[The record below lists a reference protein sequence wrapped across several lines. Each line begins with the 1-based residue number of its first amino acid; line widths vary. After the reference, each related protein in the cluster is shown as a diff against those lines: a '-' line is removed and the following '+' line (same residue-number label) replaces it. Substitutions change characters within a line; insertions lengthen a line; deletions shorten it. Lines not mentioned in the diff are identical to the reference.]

1 MAYADDA
8 LLDGLDN
15 DGQAISSEQRMLQ
28 TLMNPS
34 LEGGVASRKMNN
46 VNTARI
52 RYALAQLTAL
62 NVTNVQRWLEAT
74 AEKNPAAAV
83 GLYLQLLE
91 YSTPKLKA
99 VAVDV
104 RSGDGSVKNLSMAE
118 LQNIVA
124 STDD

>member
-1 MAYADDA
+1 MSYADDA

-28 TLMNPS
+28 TLMNPA
-34 LEGGVASRKMNN
+34 LEGGTATVKMNK

-52 RYALAQLTAL
+52 RYALSQLTAL
-62 NVTNVQRWLEAT
+62 NVANVQKWLEAA
-74 AEKNPAAAV
+74 AEKNPAVAV
-83 GLYLQLLE
+83 SLFLQLLE

-104 RSGDGSVKNLSMAE
+104 RSGDGSVKTLSMAE